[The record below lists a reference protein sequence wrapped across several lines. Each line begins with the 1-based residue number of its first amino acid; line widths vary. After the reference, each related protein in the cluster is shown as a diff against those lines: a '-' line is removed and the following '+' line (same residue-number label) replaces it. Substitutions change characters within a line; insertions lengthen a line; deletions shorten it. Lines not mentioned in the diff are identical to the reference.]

1 LPTKITLFTDA
12 IFVLSLLC
20 DGYLQ
25 RALCALRRFVLSA
38 SRFAAA
44 TVLRFL
50 RVLPEGIAK
59 FWR

>member
-1 LPTKITLFTDA
+1 M
-12 IFVLSLLC
+12 LSLLC

-38 SRFAAA
+38 ARFAAA

-50 RVLPEGIAK
+50 RVLLVLVRGSSRMSTP
-59 FWR
+59 